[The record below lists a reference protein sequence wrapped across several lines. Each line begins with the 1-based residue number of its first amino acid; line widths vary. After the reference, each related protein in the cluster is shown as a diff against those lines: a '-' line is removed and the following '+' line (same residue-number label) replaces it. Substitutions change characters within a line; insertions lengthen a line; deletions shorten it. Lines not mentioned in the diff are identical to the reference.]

1 MYEEGKARVKY
12 HSEAFLNPVARFLR
26 DLSVEIVKM
35 EANRNSRVLDATAAT
50 GIRGI
55 RYALETKAKDITM
68 LDINE
73 SAYKDAK
80 RNAAFNKIKARVL
93 HQSIQEFANTT
104 DERFDFIDY
113 DPFGGVSPSIFDLL
127 KITKSGGWLMFTAT
141 DAAVLCGA
149 HPKAC
154 LKLYDAV
161 PLHNELCHE
170 VGLRILIGYVVRLAS
185 QFDYGIEVKLA
196 LVYAHYMRVFVKLK
210 HGSEDATRSL
220 SELGYA
226 YYCNSCGNRYWRK
239 GAVPK
244 PDTKCCA
251 KAQSNT
257 LISGKMWLGNLY
269 DKELVSRLITELDG
283 RTEKAGLKTLS
294 LISDEP
300 DVPLY
305 YSIPMTTKKM
315 GVPGVSPLVILD
327 MLKNEGFAA
336 SRPHF
341 DISSI
346 KTDAKIDDIK
356 RLVQEALSR

>member
-1 MYEEGKARVKY
+1 MYEEGKARIKY
-12 HSEAFLNPVARFLR
+12 HDVAFLNPTARFLR
-26 DLSVEIVKM
+26 DLSVSLVKM
-35 EANRNSRVLDATAAT
+35 EANRNSAVLDATAAT

-55 RYALETKAKDITM
+55 RYALETKAKDVTM

-73 SAYKDAK
+73 RAYKEAK
-80 RNAAFNKIKARVL
+80 MNTAFNKVKGRVL

-127 KITKSGGWLMFTAT
+127 KIAKSGGWLMFTAT

-149 HPKAC
+149 HQKAC

-170 VGLRILIGYVVRLAS
+170 VGLRILIGYVARLAS

-196 LVYAHYMRVFVKLK
+196 LVYAHYMRVFVKLE
-210 HGSEDATRSL
+210 HGSDDATRSL
-220 SELGYA
+220 SELGYV
-226 YYCNSCGNRYWRK
+226 YYCNSCGSRYWRK

-244 PDTKCCA
+244 PDIRCCA
-251 KAQSNT
+251 KAHSNT

-269 DKELVSRLITELDG
+269 DKELVSRLITELEG
-283 RTEKAGLKTLS
+283 KTEKAGLKALS
-294 LISDEP
+294 LINDEP
-300 DVPLY
+300 DIPLY
-305 YSIPMTTKKM
+305 YSIPVTTKKM
-315 GVPGVSPLVILD
+315 GVPGVSPLIILD
-327 MLKNEGFAA
+327 MLKKEGFVA

-341 DISSI
+341 DMSSI
-346 KTDAKIDDIK
+346 KTDAKIEDIT
-356 RLVQEALSR
+356 RLVQKALRG